1 MAKTELEDLRKKLDR
16 LVAAR
21 NNTDVTQV
29 AVCSA
34 FNKLIRTTRA
44 KIQRELKK
52 QGETDASLP
61 TESRRS

>member
-29 AVCSA
+29 AVYSA

-61 TESRRS
+61 VESRRS